1 MVKQSVNEFYT
12 RFLFKI
18 DALPQDFT
26 FPLDVSGTFFNNLSP
41 DVREFLISEGV
52 QVPPRPPTE
61 TNHQGN
67 HRLLL
72 VINET
77 VKPEK
82 KFRTTKAAVQP
93 VSGSHYPKTF
103 MGVLAENPSSKI
115 SVFGSIFQ
123 SEESNSMVAEAME
136 EYALASAEAA
146 YEDQGGQAPI

>member
-1 MVKQSVNEFYT
+1 MVNHSENEFYT

-41 DVREFLISEGV
+41 DVREFLTSEGV

-67 HRLLL
+67 QRLLL

-93 VSGSHYPKTF
+93 VSGSLHNKTC
-103 MGVLAENPSSKI
+103 MGMIGGNPSTKMDGLVI
-115 SVFGSIFQ
+115 SFQ
-123 SEESNSMVAEAME
+123 SEESNSMVEESME

-146 YEDQGGQAPI
+146 YKYPGKHVL